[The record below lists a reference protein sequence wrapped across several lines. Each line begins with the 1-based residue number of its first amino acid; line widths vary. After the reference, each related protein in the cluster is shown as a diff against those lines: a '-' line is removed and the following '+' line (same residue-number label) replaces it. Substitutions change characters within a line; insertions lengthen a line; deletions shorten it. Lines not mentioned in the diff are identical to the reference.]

1 MVDSVCGLALILD
14 FIFTVDIELLAKL
27 EDELKHEKSSE
38 IPEFEEQLEAIEET
52 IKHGEWQVKDV
63 AGDQEV
69 ILTKKFGTEKYD
81 SYNPIPVFFF
91 FHVDD
96 DVNIYDCL
104 VSVSALP
111 SPISR
116 TSANRRTLTT
126 PP

>member
-1 MVDSVCGLALILD
+1 MD

-81 SYNPIPVFFF
+81 SYDPIRFFLF
-91 FHVDD
+91 Q
-96 DVNIYDCL
+96 C
-104 VSVSALP
+104 
-111 SPISR
+111 R
-116 TSANRRTLTT
+116 
-126 PP
+126 

>member
-1 MVDSVCGLALILD
+1 MKGSAEIRCCLVADSVCGLALIWD

-81 SYNPIPVFFF
+81 SFNPIPAFFLF
-91 FHVDD
+91 Q
-96 DVNIYDCL
+96 C
-104 VSVSALP
+104 
-111 SPISR
+111 R
-116 TSANRRTLTT
+116 
-126 PP
+126 